1 MFYLPPIQKAMRV
14 TVSLNQT
21 NDNVT
26 WKKDLNHIEKG
37 LGKVLQIF
45 SPFATTEMI

>member
-1 MFYLPPIQKAMRV
+1 MCYLPPIQKGMRA

-21 NDNVT
+21 NDNTT

-37 LGKVLQIF
+37 LGKGLQLF
-45 SPFATTEMI
+45 SHFTTMDKI